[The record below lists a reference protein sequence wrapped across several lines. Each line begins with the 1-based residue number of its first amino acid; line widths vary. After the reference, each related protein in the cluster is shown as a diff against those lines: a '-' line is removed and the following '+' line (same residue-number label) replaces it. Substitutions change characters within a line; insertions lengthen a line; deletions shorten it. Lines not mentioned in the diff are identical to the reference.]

1 MSDLV
6 QKIPNWLTLLRLGLI
21 PFFVL
26 LLIEPTPFMV
36 KVATFV
42 FIVAALTDLIDGY
55 IARRFGAVSDV
66 GKLLDPLAD
75 KILVTAALI
84 MLVAQRSDFD
94 GSPWVPAWMVVLVL
108 AREIW
113 VTGLRGIAASKG
125 LVLAANATGK
135 LKSGFQMVAIVLLLL
150 HDTKLR
156 FFGFPLSCQTIGTN
170 LLLLSLVLSYWGAVE
185 YSMLVLG
192 QVFESDEAKLE
203 AASAAPQTETE
214 PQP

>member
-36 KVATFV
+36 SVATLV
-42 FIVAALTDLIDGY
+42 FIVAALTDFVDGY
-55 IARRFGAVSDV
+55 IARRFGAVSDA

-156 FFGFPLSCQTIGTN
+156 LLGIQLSCQTIGTN

-192 QVFESDEAKLE
+192 QVFEND
-203 AASAAPQTETE
+203 AAQPAIVSPEPKTDDAPQS
-214 PQP
+214 